1 MCEVSDLNIFL
12 MYVLVSEMIK
22 NINVK
27 IKELVNEIKIYII

>member
-22 NINVK
+22 NIIVK